1 MDAGGRDAIEVGLPR
16 ERLVVSE
23 APWAR
28 HQKGEAQLKRSTE
41 EMGVKRLKRI
51 AYSAREIHEMTGV
64 SESGIRNL
72 IRRGTLRAVQ
82 WDGRWLV
89 PASVIEETFGPFD
102 PTGREEAG

>member
-1 MDAGGRDAIEVGLPR
+1 MK
-16 ERLVVSE
+16 RLVVSE

-41 EMGVKRLKRI
+41 AMGVSAKRLKRI

-89 PASVIEETFGPFD
+89 PASVLEETFGPIA
-102 PTGREEAG
+102 PTGREQTGGSEEAV